1 MGIKKSVMISDQTL
15 NFIEERTNCEIAWS
29 KAVNG
34 AFSNLQLLIN
44 LNMPNLSDKDWR
56 IVLDVHSGN
65 INLFDSVSYPFR
77 LASNVMDH
85 YGVIDLNDLVP
96 EIQMT
101 VKKLHGLTQA
111 EQYAVYDVVGRFW
124 AKNWS
129 EVDGE
134 FSDILESLTK
144 NSA

>member
-1 MGIKKSVMISDQTL
+1 MSIKKSVMISDQTL
-15 NFIEERTNCEIAWS
+15 NFIEERTNCEIGWS

-34 AFSNLQLLIN
+34 AFSSLQLLIN

-56 IVLDVHSGN
+56 IVLDVHCGN

-77 LASNVMDH
+77 LASDVMDH
-85 YGVIDLNDLVP
+85 YGVIDLNDLAP
-96 EIQMT
+96 EIQVT

-124 AKNWS
+124 AENWS
-129 EVDGE
+129 EIDGD

-144 NSA
+144 ISA